1 MRKVFSIIIVFT
13 SAVISIS
20 AQTKLER
27 RHHSEVISMAS
38 KTDTSVSEVGNG
50 AFYPRTS
57 YSYPLEDFKTGVVR
71 VGPRTT
77 YLKDGLSI
85 DEVIRLLGKPL
96 SITERTEQNVSL
108 KIYVFQRGEDQV
120 LIAEFEN
127 GLLARSCSELREAH
141 APQADR

>member
-1 MRKVFSIIIVFT
+1 MRKVFSIIIVIT

-27 RHHSEVISMAS
+27 RHHSEVINTAS

-50 AFYPRTS
+50 AFYRTS
-57 YSYPLEDFKTGVVR
+57 YNYPLEDFKPGVVR

-77 YLKDGLSI
+77 YLKDGLRI

-96 SITERTEQNVSL
+96 SITERIEQNASL
-108 KIYVFQRGEDQV
+108 KVYIFQRSEGQV

-127 GLLARSCSELREAH
+127 GLLVRSYRELRETQPA
-141 APQADR
+141 QADR

>member
-1 MRKVFSIIIVFT
+1 MRKVFSIIIVIT

-27 RHHSEVISMAS
+27 RHHSEVINTAS

-57 YSYPLEDFKTGVVR
+57 YNYPLEDFKPGVVR

-77 YLKDGLSI
+77 YLKDGLRI
-85 DEVIRLLGKPL
+85 DEVIRLLGKPI
-96 SITERTEQNVSL
+96 SITQRTEQNVSF
-108 KIYVFQRGEDQV
+108 KIYVFQRGEGQV

-127 GLLARSCSELREAH
+127 GLLVRSCTEWREAQ
-141 APQADR
+141 PTQADR

>member
-1 MRKVFSIIIVFT
+1 MRKVFSIIIVIT

-27 RHHSEVISMAS
+27 RHHSEVASMAA

-57 YSYPLEDFKTGVVR
+57 YNYPLEDFKPGVVR

-77 YLKDGLSI
+77 YLKDGLRI

-96 SITERTEQNVSL
+96 SITERIEQNASL
-108 KIYVFQRGEDQV
+108 KVYIFQRSEGQV

-127 GLLARSCSELREAH
+127 GLLVRSYSELREAQP
-141 APQADR
+141 AQADR

>member
-1 MRKVFSIIIVFT
+1 MRKVFSIIIVIT

-27 RHHSEVISMAS
+27 RHHPEVISMTSEA
-38 KTDTSVSEVGNG
+38 DTKLSEVGNG

-57 YSYPLEDFKTGVVR
+57 YSYPLEDFKTGVVK

-77 YLKDGLSI
+77 YLKDGLRV

-108 KIYVFQRGEDQV
+108 KIYVFQRGEGQV
-120 LIAEFEN
+120 LIAEFDN
-127 GLLARSCSELREAH
+127 NLLVRSYTELREARP
-141 APQADR
+141 AQADR

>member
-1 MRKVFSIIIVFT
+1 MRKVFSIIIVIT

-38 KTDTSVSEVGNG
+38 KTDISVSEVGNG

-57 YSYPLEDFKTGVVR
+57 YNYPLEDFKPGVVR

-77 YLKDGLSI
+77 YLKDGLRI

-96 SITERTEQNVSL
+96 SITERIEQNASL
-108 KIYVFQRGEDQV
+108 KVYIFQRSEGQV

-127 GLLARSCSELREAH
+127 GLLVRSYRELRETQPA
-141 APQADR
+141 QADR